1 MSVIAFTTEFN
12 DATKL
17 TTSNS
22 SELSIIPVPRLR
34 EGSGWFPEF
43 KRPLRLFQIHQASV
57 ARFGADALRLEP
69 NLKDP
74 AEFLRRSMH
83 ADAERCLDTGYYYE
97 DVNRG
102 VYRPTW
108 RGACLMA
115 WKSTWPVK
123 PIRRFIRKCRSSQL
137 LSELELDY

>member
-74 AEFLRRSMH
+74 AEFAPVDARGRREVPGHRILLRGRESRRLPSH
-83 ADAERCLDTGYYYE
+83 LAWGVFDGLEEHLAGQADTPVHQEMPVFAALERART
-97 DVNRG
+97 
-102 VYRPTW
+102 
-108 RGACLMA
+108 
-115 WKSTWPVK
+115 
-123 PIRRFIRKCRSSQL
+123 
-137 LSELELDY
+137 